1 MEPGATKRLGELL
14 DSAPPRLQ
22 SSLTARAKRRKSR
35 LSDAAQTDAGA
46 KQFLHSRRRTCRPK
60 ELKLKDGAWPQEVF
74 ELVKS
79 VFGICTSFFERE
91 ILFHTVAKIAA
102 VLRRNLRKK
111 ARKNGEAILKCLVQ
125 DYRFRSVA
133 SWRPWLLLLLHA
145 GGFGPEAVSLAGGKV
160 AKRFE
165 APPPETMKDL
175 KKREDFHSKY
185 KRVLEEYRHLPERH
199 IDAINAVKQKWAERL
214 RQDLEFQAL
223 EERDGLDELADE
235 VRSTLQ
241 GSQKVTVASLGL
253 QRYEL
258 ANGCKFKEEMRRA
271 EKRKQTQAKAAK
283 ALRKCGPDAEIDSE
297 SASETAPDC
306 GASFCKATALVA
318 NPQLQVVFRVKENLA
333 DGAVGHYRIGL
344 RYDTRF
350 DQAILRICRA
360 RKWLVRDVTLVAERK
375 KGDFVVQ
382 LSDTPAIRGI
392 RRNTVI
398 DMYYTTPPWRK
409 NFVGRAR
416 QPVTCSVQEELQRY
430 WLRTRGTEDISVR
443 PQEGVVASEDCLCEA
458 SQPEKKR
465 RLRRCCEAA
474 SN

>member
-1 MEPGATKRLGELL
+1 M
-14 DSAPPRLQ
+14 
-22 SSLTARAKRRKSR
+22 
-35 LSDAAQTDAGA
+35 
-46 KQFLHSRRRTCRPK
+46 
-60 ELKLKDGAWPQEVF
+60 
-74 ELVKS
+74 VKS
-79 VFGICTSFFERE
+79 VFGISTFFLEKE
-91 ILFHTVAKIAA
+91 ILFHTVTKIAA
-102 VLRRNLRKK
+102 VLRRSLRKK
-111 ARKNGEAILKCLVQ
+111 ARRKGEAILKCLVQ
-125 DYRFRSVA
+125 EYRGRSVG

-145 GGFGPEAVSLAGGKV
+145 GGFGPEAVSLAGGKA

-185 KRVLEEYRHLPERH
+185 RRVLEDYHQLPERH
-199 IDAINAVKQKWAERL
+199 IDAINAVKQQWAERL
-214 RQDLEFQAL
+214 RRDLENQAL
-223 EERDGLDELADE
+223 EERDGLDDLADE

-253 QRYEL
+253 QKYEL

-271 EKRKQTQAKAAK
+271 SKRKQTQAKSAK
-283 ALRKCGPDAEIDSE
+283 ALRECGPHAEIDSE
-297 SASETAPDC
+297 SASETANANDC

-375 KGDFVVQ
+375 RGDFVVQ

-392 RRNTVI
+392 RRNSVI

-416 QPVTCSVQEELQRY
+416 QPVTCSMQEELQRY
-430 WLRTRGTEDISVR
+430 WLRTRGTEDITVR
-443 PQEGVVASEDCLCEA
+443 PQEGVVASEDCLCQA
-458 SQPEKKR
+458 AKPEKKR

-474 SN
+474 AN